1 MKLVIAFLTLALGC
15 FAADVAGKWNLSAT
29 TSNGAEVKY
38 TLIIESQGGSYSG
51 VISADEGE
59 VVLRDVKVKGGQLSF
74 KVETDDANYE
84 VSATVDGDT
93 IKGAY
98 KVNGN
103 SGGTFTG
110 IRVGSK

>member
-1 MKLVIAFLTLALGC
+1 MKLVIAFLALAIGC
-15 FAADVAGKWNLSAT
+15 FAANVTGKWNLSAT
-29 TSNGAEVKY
+29 SADGTEVKY
-38 TLIIESQGGSYSG
+38 TLIIESQGDSYTG

-59 VVLRDVKVKGGQLSF
+59 VVLRDVKVKDGQLSF

-84 VSATVDGDT
+84 VSASVDGDT
-93 IKGAY
+93 MKGTY

-110 IRVGSK
+110 KRQ